1 MSNMEKEWLKQVL
14 IEQRNDFLKKK
25 PGIEREKLAEAGKYL
40 KLPHIYVVSGIRR
53 CGKSTLLR
61 QIAAKYYSGNNFF
74 FLNFEDERLFN
85 FNVTEFNQILEL
97 QIELFG
103 NYNTFIIDEIQNVN
117 AFELFLRRLSDSG
130 YKFIVSGSNSELLS
144 GELATKL
151 TGRHI
156 ETVLQPFNF
165 REYLRFNKIELDKV
179 DIYLTE
185 KRANISRL
193 FEKYFQEGGMPEY
206 LSYKTDEIVIR
217 MYEDILIKDIAVR
230 NAINNIVQLR
240 ELSRY
245 LITNFGRRF
254 SFNSLQKAI
263 GLGSVNTVIN
273 YCSFLE
279 QSYLIKNI
287 TMFDHSV
294 KKQQRN
300 DKKAYVADHTII
312 RNVSTQ
318 LTKDSG
324 RILENIAAN
333 SLLSEHSLYYYSG
346 KKECDFV
353 AIDKNNSIK
362 LFQVCADLNH
372 DNSNREISG
381 ILEGMN
387 YFQLTEGNI
396 LTTSQE
402 DKIEIDGKIINV
414 IPLWKWLINKHQ
426 D

>member
-25 PGIEREKLAEAGKYL
+25 PGTEREKLAEAGKYL

-85 FNVTEFNQILEL
+85 YNVSEFNQILEL

-279 QSYLIKNI
+279 QSYLIKSI

-294 KKQQRN
+294 KKQHRN

-353 AIDKNNSIK
+353 AIDKNNNIK
-362 LFQVCADLNH
+362 LFQVCADLNQ

-402 DKIEIDGKIINV
+402 DKIEIDGKTINV